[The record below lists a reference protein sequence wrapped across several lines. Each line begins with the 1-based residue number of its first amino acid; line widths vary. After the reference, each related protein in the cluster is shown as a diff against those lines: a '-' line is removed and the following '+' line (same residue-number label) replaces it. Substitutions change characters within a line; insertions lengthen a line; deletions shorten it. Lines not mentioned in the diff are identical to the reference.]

1 MVEWPGT
8 WRPGVACREPVKTGS
23 KPYAGARAW
32 SEPARRAG
40 AGESSTGCRR
50 GRGRKARGQAG
61 IPLALS
67 SADLG
72 GRSARH
78 PAIPAPSG
86 SPLLVTGYARTLAGG

>member
-1 MVEWPGT
+1 M
-8 WRPGVACREPVKTGS
+8 GS

-32 SEPARRAG
+32 SESARRVG
-40 AGESSTGCRR
+40 AGQSGTGCHR

-67 SADLG
+67 SADLDH
-72 GRSARH
+72 RSARH

-86 SPLLVTGYARTLAGG
+86 SQLPVTGYARTLARG